1 MKLFKRILVSVFRR
15 RVPSLVILLTTFLL
29 GNVLAV
35 SMSITQSAKGVE
47 DNLLS
52 SIGGKVSMMSDVSS
66 PSQINMMSESEY
78 VDEMNL
84 YYDVY
89 QKLCDRDIVRYCD
102 FSLHFENVNL
112 NEEGYTLP
120 DYDYSIVHQSL
131 LHGIE
136 NENLLDELDGKI
148 ALIDGNRFTSE
159 QIRNGERV
167 VLVSSEVTY
176 KGEEIK
182 VGDTIDFSYYYEIFE
197 DDYEMYMGDP
207 ITFEVIGIYQPVHN
221 KYSDVHNYVYPFYVP
236 NNSLIDIVKEY
247 NQAIKGKNVLGNNK
261 LWFNSSIVQVHKASD
276 LDLLIYAANVYAEKY
291 EMSYESTKSYV
302 NRLLGPIETFSS
314 ISEKVFIFSLVAMTI
329 IVGLIS
335 FYFIRDRKHEIGIYL
350 SLGIKK
356 IELILQIIL
365 ETLVVGLLGIILS
378 LGTGKLISEGYSN
391 YLLDTTVTITN
402 EERDKYTTGMMA
414 IDPNNLN
421 QSDIINDYEIV
432 FTVEDIQ
439 NVFVLGGVTL
449 ILSSIFPLVYIM
461 SLKPK
466 NIMLE

>member
-1 MKLFKRILVSVFRR
+1 MKLFKRILVSVWRR

-52 SIGGKVSMMSDVSS
+52 SIGGKVSIMSDVSN
-66 PSQINMMSESEY
+66 PDQINIMSNDEY
-78 VDEMNL
+78 NQEMNL

-89 QKLCDRDIVRYCD
+89 QKLCNRDIVRYCD
-102 FSLHFENVNL
+102 FSLHFENVAFVQ
-112 NEEGYTLP
+112 EGYSVP
-120 DYDYSIVHQSL
+120 RNNNEMVRSL
-131 LHGIE
+131 LHGID

-148 ALIDGNRFTSE
+148 ALVEGNRFTKE
-159 QIRNGERV
+159 EIQNGERV
-167 VLVSSEVTY
+167 VLVSNEVKY
-176 KGEEIK
+176 NGEDIK
-182 VGDTIDFSYYYEIFE
+182 VGDTIDFSYYYEVFE
-197 DDYEMYMGDP
+197 NEYEMHKGEPM
-207 ITFEVIGIYQPVHN
+207 TFKVVGIYQPVRN
-221 KYSDVHNYVYPFYVP
+221 KYSDVHQGIYPFYVP
-236 NNSLIDIVKEY
+236 NNALIELVKEY
-247 NQAIKGKNVLGNNK
+247 NQAIENKMVLGNNK
-261 LWFNSSIVQVHKASD
+261 LWFNSSIVQVHKADD
-276 LDLLIYAANVYAEKY
+276 LDLLIHAANTYQEKY
-291 EMSYESTKSYV
+291 GISYESTKSFV
-302 NRLLGPIETFSS
+302 NRLLGPIETFSN
-314 ISEKVFIFSLVAMTI
+314 ISEKIYIFSLIAMTI
-329 IVGLIS
+329 VVGLIS

-365 ETLVVGLLGIILS
+365 ETLCVGMLGILLS
-378 LGTGKLISEGYSN
+378 LGTGKVISEGYSN

-432 FTVEDIQ
+432 FTIEDIQ

>member
-1 MKLFKRILVSVFRR
+1 MKLFKRILVSVWRR

-52 SIGGKVSMMSDVSS
+52 SIGGKVSIMSDVSN
-66 PSQINMMSESEY
+66 PNQINIMSNDEY
-78 VDEMNL
+78 IKEMNL

-102 FSLHFENVNL
+102 FSLHFENVALLHEEYSLPKNN
-112 NEEGYTLP
+112 NEM
-120 DYDYSIVHQSL
+120 VRSL

-148 ALIDGNRFTSE
+148 TLIEGNRFTKEEIQNGDRVALVSNE
-159 QIRNGERV
+159 VKYNGEN
-167 VLVSSEVTY
+167 
-176 KGEEIK
+176 IK
-182 VGDTIDFSYYYEIFE
+182 VGDTIDFSYYYEVFE
-197 DDYEMYMGDP
+197 DKYEMHKGEAM
-207 ITFEVIGIYQPVHN
+207 TFEVVGIYQPVRN
-221 KYSDVHNYVYPFYVP
+221 KYSDVHQDIYPFYVP
-236 NNSLIDIVKEY
+236 NNALIELVKEY
-247 NQAIKGKNVLGNNK
+247 NQAIENKMVLGNNK
-261 LWFNSSIVQVHKASD
+261 PWFNSSIVQVHKADD
-276 LDLLIYAANVYAEKY
+276 LDLLIYAANAYQEKY
-291 EMSYESTKSYV
+291 GISYESTKSFV
-302 NRLLGPIETFSS
+302 NRLLGPIETFSC

-329 IVGLIS
+329 VVGLIS

-365 ETLVVGLLGIILS
+365 ETLCVGMLGILLS
-378 LGTGKLISEGYSN
+378 LGTGKVISEGYSN

-432 FTVEDIQ
+432 FTIEDIQ